1 MEYAKL
7 ASDTLVP
14 SIEAICKYG
23 VSFEVDDGH
32 VIVDF
37 VLEMAV
43 EGDTLTLSLPSHRRY
58 DVKE

>member
-1 MEYAKL
+1 
-7 ASDTLVP
+7 LVP
-14 SIEAICKYG
+14 SIEAIFKYG
-23 VSFEVDDGH
+23 VSVEVDDGH